1 MTRTEVN
8 APAISQLACELHTF
22 SDRLLVV
29 TEKNIQFEDFKAQ
42 GKSKVTVAVPP
53 LGNMYVI
60 QSLRFDL
67 FLGPCV
73 A

>member
-8 APAISQLACELHTF
+8 APAISQLACEFHTF

-29 TEKNIQFEDFKAQ
+29 TGTNIQFEDQKEQQNCKA
-42 GKSKVTVAVPP
+42 TVVVPP

-73 A
+73 G